1 MIASV
6 QMVGLF
12 IGNFVSGQVA
22 DAVGRKIPL
31 FSSLAIILVFNI
43 MAFLSTS
50 WVMFAVARTAIG
62 RSSKNSY
69 PEESMCVWVS
79 VCVRLYM
86 YMKNL

>member
-62 RSSKNSY
+62 KSSYSFT
-69 PEESMCVWVS
+69 
-79 VCVRLYM
+79 R
-86 YMKNL
+86 